1 MVGAGFVP
9 GKSAR
14 KPKVVVPSGARVPLY
29 DMLVTVTEAP
39 ELLSE
44 PFHTSVSFCPLG
56 QVHSTLHP
64 VQEVEVLFLIL
75 TSPLKPPGQ
84 DSMIV

>member
-1 MVGAGFVP
+1 MVGVWFVP
-9 GKSAR
+9 VMSAR
-14 KPKVVVPSGARVPLY
+14 KPNVVVPSGARVPLY

-39 ELLSE
+39 ELLGE
-44 PFHTSVSFCPLG
+44 PFHTSVIFCPLG

-64 VQEVEVLFLIL
+64 VQEAEELFLIL
-75 TSPLKPPGQ
+75 TSPLKPPDH